1 MSMTSDSSETP
12 AEGLESPAA
21 RSLVQQAAKSE
32 QAEQAEQAEQI
43 QRLELELI
51 QARRVI
57 EVLMDRV
64 EKSSRSYD
72 SGDLFAR
79 NMELQRVVTSH
90 TAALKEANARLEAEA
105 RERAE
110 AERERQD
117 LQARLTEQDRMVSI
131 GTLAAGLAHEINT
144 PIQFI
149 GDNAFFLGEA
159 VDQILAQLGATEALV
174 ATALGPDDPRVA
186 RLARLAESHE
196 LAFLRAQAPIAVTRL
211 NEGVERVTNI
221 VKAMRSFTHQGPGT
235 LTEANLNDALNNAL
249 ILLASS
255 LRFLAEVETDF
266 APIPPLVC
274 DIGALHQVFLNLI
287 QNAAHA
293 IEDANRGR
301 GEGRLKVRSFVE
313 NDRAVVEVSD
323 NGCGMSPEVRA
334 RAFDPFFT
342 TKSVGRGT
350 GQGMTIS
357 RNIVHRH
364 GGRILVVDREG
375 WATTI
380 RVELPFG
387 AGVRPEAP
395 DGPGPLIRLAP
406 PRKGG

>member
-1 MSMTSDSSETP
+1 MTSDSGSSPSGP
-12 AEGLESPAA
+12 ATAEPARPRVA
-21 RSLVQQAAKSE
+21 Q
-32 QAEQAEQAEQI
+32 
-43 QRLELELI
+43 LELELA

-57 EVLMDRV
+57 ETLMDRV

-72 SGDLFAR
+72 GADLFAR
-79 NMELQRVVTSH
+79 NMELQRVVSSH

-105 RERAE
+105 RERAQ
-110 AERERQD
+110 AERERQE

-149 GDNAFFLGEA
+149 GDNTFFLGEA
-159 VDQILAQLGATEALV
+159 LDHILGQLAATEELLYEIASP
-174 ATALGPDDPRVA
+174 ADPRVA
-186 RLARLAESHE
+186 RLRRLAEDCE
-196 LAFLRAQAPIAVTRL
+196 LPFLRAQAPIGITRL
-211 NEGVERVTNI
+211 TEGVERVTHI

-235 LTEANLNDALNNAL
+235 LIESNLNDAVHNAL
-249 ILLASS
+249 ILLASP
-255 LRFLAEVETDF
+255 LRFLAEVEV
-266 APIPPLVC
+266 ALGPVPPLVC
-274 DIGALHQVFLNLI
+274 DIGALHQVFLNLV

-293 IEDANRGR
+293 IEDAGRGR
-301 GEGRLKVRSFVE
+301 GEGRLRVGSFVDG
-313 NDRAVVEVSD
+313 DRAVVEVSD

-342 TKSVGRGT
+342 TKAVGRGT

-375 WATTI
+375 WATTV
-380 RVELPFG
+380 RVELPLGVG
-387 AGVRPEAP
+387 ARPLHGERNGDDKP
-395 DGPGPLIRLAP
+395 IGED
-406 PRKGG
+406 